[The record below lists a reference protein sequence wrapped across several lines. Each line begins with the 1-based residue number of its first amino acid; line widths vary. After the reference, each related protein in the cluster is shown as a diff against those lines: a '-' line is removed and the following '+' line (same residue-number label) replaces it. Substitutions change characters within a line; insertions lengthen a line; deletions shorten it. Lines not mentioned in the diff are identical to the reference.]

1 MSAYQE
7 NINNNNSIR
16 NVLLTEYER
25 YMSVQIKLSPDLPN
39 YNELKEKYIQNAIT
53 HNNNLFNN
61 KFPDAG
67 FNLLV
72 PEQYECYPYSVNKID
87 FGVICDARIISK
99 THNHPTGFYMY
110 PRSSTGSK
118 TLLRLSNSVGIIDS
132 GYRGNL
138 IGCFDVVEF
147 NQGNTEK
154 LEFLQSI
161 VQICAPSLI
170 PIYVEIVDMF
180 ENLGE
185 KTERGSGGFGSSGR

>member
-7 NINNNNSIR
+7 TNNNNSIR

-72 PEQYECYPYSVNKID
+72 PEQYECYTYSVNKID

-99 THNHPTGFYMY
+99 THNYPTGFYMY

-147 NQGNTEK
+147 HQGNTQK
-154 LEFLQSI
+154 LEPFQSI

-170 PIYVEIVDMF
+170 PIHVEIVDELY
-180 ENLGE
+180 EN
-185 KTERGSGGFGSSGR
+185 TERGNGGFGSTGY

>member
-7 NINNNNSIR
+7 NNNNNNNIH

-25 YMSVQIKLSPDLPN
+25 YMSVQIKLSHDLPN
-39 YNELKEKYIQNAIT
+39 YDELKEKYIQSAIT

-147 NQGNTEK
+147 HQGNTQK
-154 LEFLQSI
+154 LVPFQSI

-170 PIYVEIVDMF
+170 PIHVEIVDELY
-180 ENLGE
+180 EN
-185 KTERGSGGFGSSGR
+185 TERGNGGFGSTGY

>member
-1 MSAYQE
+1 MSAYQQ
-7 NINNNNSIR
+7 NNNIR
-16 NVLLTEYER
+16 NTLLTEYER
-25 YMSVQIKLSPDLPN
+25 YMNVQIKLSTDLPN
-39 YNELKEKYIQNAIT
+39 YNELKEKYIQSAIN

-87 FGVICDARIISK
+87 FGVICEARIISR
-99 THNHPTGFYMY
+99 THNQPTGFYMY
-110 PRSSTGSK
+110 PRSSMGSK

-147 NQGNTEK
+147 HQGNTQK
-154 LEFLQSI
+154 LDPFQSI

-170 PIYVEIVDMF
+170 PIYVEIVDDLY
-180 ENLGE
+180 EN
-185 KTERGSGGFGSSGR
+185 TQRGNGGFGSTGY

>member
-7 NINNNNSIR
+7 TNNNNSIR

-25 YMSVQIKLSPDLPN
+25 YMSVQIKLSPDVPN

-99 THNHPTGFYMY
+99 THNQPTGFYMY

-147 NQGNTEK
+147 HQGNTQK
-154 LEFLQSI
+154 LDPFQSI

-170 PIYVEIVDMF
+170 PIHVEIVDELY
-180 ENLGE
+180 EN
-185 KTERGSGGFGSSGR
+185 TERGNGGFGSTGY

>member
-1 MSAYQE
+1 
-7 NINNNNSIR
+7 
-16 NVLLTEYER
+16 
-25 YMSVQIKLSPDLPN
+25 MSVQIKLSPDLPN
-39 YNELKEKYIQNAIT
+39 YNELKEKYTQNAIN

-72 PEQYECYPYSVNKID
+72 PEQHECYPYSVNKID
-87 FGVICDARIISK
+87 FGVICEARIISK
-99 THNHPTGFYMY
+99 THNQPTGFYMY

-147 NQGNTEK
+147 HQGNTEK
-154 LEFLQSI
+154 LDPFQSI

-170 PIYVEIVDMF
+170 PIYVEIVDDLY
-180 ENLGE
+180 EN
-185 KTERGSGGFGSSGR
+185 TQRGNGGFGSTGY

>member
-1 MSAYQE
+1 MSAYQQ
-7 NINNNNSIR
+7 NVSNNNNVR

-25 YMSVQIKLSPDLPN
+25 YMRVQIKLSPDVPN

-87 FGVICDARIISK
+87 FGVICEARIISK
-99 THNHPTGFYMY
+99 THNNPSGFYMY

-147 NQGNTEK
+147 HQGNTQK
-154 LEFLQSI
+154 LEPFQSI

-170 PIYVEIVDMF
+170 PIYVEIVDELY
-180 ENLGE
+180 EN
-185 KTERGSGGFGSSGR
+185 TERGNGGFGSTGY

>member
-7 NINNNNSIR
+7 NINNNNNIR

-25 YMSVQIKLSPDLPN
+25 YMSVQIKLSPDVPN

-61 KFPDAG
+61 QFHDAG

-99 THNHPTGFYMY
+99 THNNPTGFYMY

-147 NQGNTEK
+147 HQGNTQK
-154 LEFLQSI
+154 LDPFQSI

-170 PIYVEIVDMF
+170 PIYVEIVDDLY
-180 ENLGE
+180 EN
-185 KTERGSGGFGSSGR
+185 TQRGNGGFGSTGY

>member
-1 MSAYQE
+1 MLAYQE
-7 NINNNNSIR
+7 NNNNIIR
-16 NVLLTEYER
+16 NALLTEYER
-25 YMSVQIKLSPDLPN
+25 YMSVQIKLSTDLPN
-39 YNELKEKYIQNAIT
+39 YNELKEIYIQNAIT

-147 NQGNTEK
+147 HQGNTQK
-154 LEFLQSI
+154 LDPFQSI

-170 PIYVEIVDMF
+170 PIHVEIVDELY
-180 ENLGE
+180 EN
-185 KTERGSGGFGSSGR
+185 TERGNGGFGSTGY

>member
-1 MSAYQE
+1 MSAYQQ
-7 NINNNNSIR
+7 NNNNNVR
-16 NVLLTEYER
+16 NVLLNEYEK
-25 YMSVQIKLSPDLPN
+25 YMSVQIKISPDVPN
-39 YNELKEKYIQNAIT
+39 YNELKEKYIQNANN

-87 FGVICDARIISK
+87 FGVICEARLISK
-99 THNHPTGFYMY
+99 NHNHPTGFYMY

-147 NQGNTEK
+147 HQGNTEK
-154 LEFLQSI
+154 LTFLQSI

-170 PIYVEIVDMF
+170 PIYVEIVDDLY
-180 ENLGE
+180 EN
-185 KTERGSGGFGSSGR
+185 TERGNGGFGSTGY